1 MTFPYWPIILPTM
14 KKFIETL
21 LDANGKFTGGAEAR
35 CKKQHPEQYAII
47 MQMFP
52 RYDSFLDK
60 CYAIMNDGPH
70 TCKVCG
76 SYISFGWA
84 TRNKIYCS
92 PECKRADKD
101 TISDK
106 AKQTWLAKYGVD
118 SPAKAESVRQKMV
131 ATTRERYGVD
141 NIMQSQEYREQH
153 NITSPFADKSVR
165 DKIKATN
172 IERYGFANP
181 LKNDDVRAKAKET
194 LLARYGGVGL
204 QSDII
209 REKVEET
216 TLAKYGVRNV
226 FESEEIQQ
234 KISETVSE
242 KYGVDTIG
250 KSDVIRA
257 KIESTCLS
265 RYGAAS
271 PFESEDI
278 RLKIAQTNIEKYGVD
293 NPLKYDEFRAKAT
306 ATTQAKYGTTF
317 YTQSDEYKKQVE
329 SKRRRYVESL
339 GLEYRDNL
347 LIGPTK
353 NGMVSKEC
361 IEAQLDGTVTRE
373 MLVREFSDY
382 HNAMRELG
390 IRADGNITAPHKL
403 ICSILDKHG
412 IQYETN
418 NRQIIKPKELDIF
431 IPDHNLA
438 IEVNGLYWHSTNIP
452 VADKRHLDKFMS
464 CKDQGIKLL
473 QFTDADIIHRR
484 QLIESMILSKLGLL
498 PIKIMA
504 RKYRVVNVE
513 SSDGQQFLERCHYQG
528 RTTQAAKFVGL
539 ICDETLV
546 AVLAYSCRNNVVRVE
561 RFACELF
568 TNVVGGYSKLE
579 SFVIK
584 QLKPTTLETF
594 SLGLIS
600 DGSLYSQTGYITS
613 GYATSPEW
621 YVTDYKQLYN
631 RQRFM
636 KSKMARL
643 FGNGFDSGKTEWE
656 NIISNGLYLYFGA
669 GITKWVK
676 YIITNV

>member
-1 MTFPYWPIILPTM
+1 M
-14 KKFIETL
+14 KKIIATL
-21 LDANGKFTGGAEAR
+21 LDSNGKLTRGTEAR
-35 CKKQHPEQYAII
+35 CKKQYPEQYAII
-47 MQMFP
+47 MHMFP

-76 SYISFGWA
+76 EYISFGWA

-92 PECKRADKD
+92 PECKQADKD

-153 NITSPFADKSVR
+153 NITSPFADKSVQ

-172 IERYGFANP
+172 IERYGVDNP
-181 LKNDDVRAKAKET
+181 MKSDDIRAKTKET
-194 LLARYGGVGL
+194 LLARYGGVGF
-204 QSDII
+204 QSDVI
-209 REKVEET
+209 REKVET
-216 TLAKYGVRNV
+216 TCIDKYGVDNV
-226 FESEEIQQ
+226 FKSDIVKQ
-234 KISETVSE
+234 KIADTLME
-242 KYGVDTIG
+242 KYGVDKIG
-250 KSDVIRA
+250 KSDIIRA

-278 RLKIAQTNIEKYGVD
+278 RFKIAQTNIERYGVD

-306 ATTQAKYGTTF
+306 ATTQAKYGTPI

-329 SKRRRYVESL
+329 SKRRKYVESL
-339 GLEYRDNL
+339 GIEYRDNL

-373 MLVREFSDY
+373 MLVSEFSDY

-390 IRADGNITAPHKL
+390 IIADGNITVPHQL
-403 ICSILDKHG
+403 ICSILNKYG

-418 NRQIIKPKELDIF
+418 NRQVIKPKELDIF
-431 IPDHNLA
+431 IPSHNLG
-438 IEVNGLYWHSTNIP
+438 IEINGLYWHSTNIP
-452 VADKRHLDKFMS
+452 VVDKKHLDKFMA
-464 CKDQGIKLL
+464 CKDKGVKLL
-473 QFTDADIIHRR
+473 QFTDVDIIHRR
-484 QLIESMILSKLGLL
+484 QLIESMILSKLSLL
-498 PIKIMA
+498 PNKIMA
-504 RKYRVVNVE
+504 RKCRVVNVE
-513 SSDGQQFLERCHYQG
+513 SLDGQQFLERCHYQG
-528 RTTQAAKFVGL
+528 RTTQSAKFVGL
-539 ICDETLV
+539 ICDEKLV
-546 AVLAYSCRNNVVRVE
+546 SVLAYSCRNNVVKVE
-561 RFACELF
+561 RFSCELF

-579 SFVIK
+579 SFMIE
-584 QLKPTTLETF
+584 QLNPTTIETF

-600 DGSLYSQTGYITS
+600 DGSLYVRTGYITS
-613 GYATSPEW
+613 GYATAPEW

-636 KSKMARL
+636 KSKMPKL
-643 FGNGFDSGKTEWE
+643 FGDGFDPAKTEWE

-676 YIITNV
+676 YVY